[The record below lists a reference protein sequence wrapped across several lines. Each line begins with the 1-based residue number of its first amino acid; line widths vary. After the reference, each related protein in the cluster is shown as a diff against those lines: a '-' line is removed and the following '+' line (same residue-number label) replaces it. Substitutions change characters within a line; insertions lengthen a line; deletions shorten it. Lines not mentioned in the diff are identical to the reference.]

1 MMLYDGQDLLSYENL
16 VIKKTMPTWRCRL
29 TNNTYWNVEDGNQP
43 NWFHRKMQQLCFGFK
58 WEKVNGELQDC
69 Q

>member
-1 MMLYDGQDLLSYENL
+1 MWDTGCENL
-16 VIKKTMPTWRCRL
+16 NIELMTVKTPAYPWKCTL
-29 TNNTYWNVEDGNQP
+29 VSGTYLSVQEGQQP

-58 WEKVNGELQDC
+58 WEKINGELQDC